1 MGNQHGVMMVFLAG
15 GLAVWLLAVLMVLS
29 VCRAAARADENEAG
43 RRLVR
48 AGRRGVG
55 VGLVAA
61 AAVLPTAPGDVEAAG
76 KAACANRNVP
86 FEVAPSNA
94 RAALQCEIE
103 RVRAQRGLHRLRED
117 KRLDK
122 AARRHAADM
131 VDRHYFSHY
140 TPAGQDVADRARRV
154 GYAKSRCAWSLG
166 EVLAWGVAGRST
178 AAATVE
184 AWMGSPEHRHILV
197 SRRYADLGVGTVAGT
212 PEKAYPH
219 GLTAAAVFGRRHCS
233 T

>member
-15 GLAVWLLAVLMVLS
+15 GLAVWVLAVLLVLS
-29 VCRAAARADENEAG
+29 ICRAAARADENEAG
-43 RRLVR
+43 RRLAR

-61 AAVLPTAPGDVEAAG
+61 AAALPAAPPDVEAS
-76 KAACANRNVP
+76 KTACANRDVP
-86 FEVAPSNA
+86 FEVAPADA
-94 RAALQCEIE
+94 RAALRCEIA
-103 RVRAQRGLHRLRED
+103 RVRAHRDLRRLHED

-131 VDRHYFSHY
+131 VDRHYFSHF
-140 TPAGQDVADRARRV
+140 TPAGSDVADRARRT
-154 GYAKSRCAWSLG
+154 GYAKNSCSWSLG

-178 AAATVE
+178 AAATVK
-184 AWMGSPEHRHILV
+184 AWMASPEHRHILIS
-197 SRRYADLGVGTVAGT
+197 SRYSDLGIGTVAGT

-219 GLTAAAVFGRRHCS
+219 GLTAAAVLGSRHCS

>member
-1 MGNQHGVMMVFLAG
+1 MMVVLAG
-15 GLAVWLLAVLMVLS
+15 GLAVWLLLMLMVLS
-29 VCRAAARADENEAG
+29 ICRAAARADENDAG

-61 AAVLPTAPGDVEAAG
+61 TAAFPVPQSDAEARVAE
-76 KAACANRNVP
+76 CAHNNVP
-86 FEVAPSNA
+86 FEVAPADA
-94 RAALQCEIE
+94 RAALRCEIE
-103 RVRAQRGLHRLRED
+103 RVRAQHGLRRLHDD

-122 AARRHAADM
+122 AARRHARDM

-140 TPAGQDVADRARRV
+140 TPAGSDVADRARRT
-154 GYAKSRCAWSLG
+154 GYAKSRCAWRLG

-184 AWMGSPEHRHILV
+184 AWMDSPEHRHILV
-197 SRRYADLGVGTVAGT
+197 SRAYSDLGVGTVAGT
-212 PEKAYPH
+212 PVRAYPH
-219 GLTAAAVFGRRHCS
+219 GLTAAAVLGRRDCS
-233 T
+233 P